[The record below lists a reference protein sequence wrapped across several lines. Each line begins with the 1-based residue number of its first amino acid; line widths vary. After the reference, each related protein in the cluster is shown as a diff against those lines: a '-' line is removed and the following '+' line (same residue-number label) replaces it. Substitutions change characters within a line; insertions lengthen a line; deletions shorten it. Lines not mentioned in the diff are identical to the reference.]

1 MRHMGRL
8 LPLFVLT
15 LLIPSYA
22 LVAVADSGR
31 AVNVDLDITDI
42 SITYPDNA
50 NRSLYQMFSSNYPIP
65 GFDKPEMLYVTDGV
79 VGVELNLNIVIENL
93 GTVQSGYVDLEIMVL
108 HNEYTRFELLN
119 TTRGMSPIS
128 GSSSSSIDVLW
139 TPYYSGN
146 HTLIIEV
153 SNALGDDNPSNN
165 QQSRHLTVAYY
176 YDNCV
181 DMTQWTSTGDW
192 NVNSDVSISQSSS
205 FHVGNGQFS
214 SYSSSTTSTLTSPV
228 FNVAD
233 DVSGHNSAIGYSFF
247 YTGGAGSGDAMKGY
261 VKDETGNWDETFTM
275 QNVIDNNF
283 QDGLSWNT
291 FTASYNGK
299 SSPLLPLTNSH
310 FHTTT
315 QLRFTFTSDAVDS
328 DIGYWIDEL
337 VIIYD
342 QAAKKKEFQIETT
355 GVSTLGGLPGDWS
368 TTRFEMTNTGNI
380 SARYTPSATG
390 IPANWTHYFA
400 YPTGASIGSTGVELL
415 PGESRE
421 FDLRVLIDENASQGN
436 IPVTVN
442 VTSNIYSDVEDGL
455 ESTIKILPDRL
466 PDVIRPDPTPRCA
479 PGSTCQFPVHI
490 ENIGEATDVF
500 TLEIENKN
508 VPTGWNIGLSTNQ
521 SSSVLVRV
529 DTPAQVW
536 LSATV
541 AADAEPDV
549 TAEVWLTATSTN
561 DTRRYDTE
569 TIEVAAAMTS
579 IAEISL
585 DGNMDSEIFID
596 PGSSHDVTFR
606 IWNNASRIDIFEVGV
621 LFTELTGWSVE
632 LLDSPELAIS
642 AGSSST
648 FSVRVTSPTNAQAND
663 LGPRLTPSAMSLRS
677 GDSIAGEDW
686 HGTRVNSVRD
696 VSLELLEYPNT
707 LTPGIPIHVSI
718 EVTNNG
724 NGPDTA
730 VIDLPWSPDTW
741 EWWALVEGMNV
752 TNGIDLSVSYDLDN
766 VKQVDVWILLPPLE
780 SPGEFHEITLKVTP
794 ENGIDVND
802 EDNSKMF
809 ESVTDTIRQ
818 PRLDGYAGE
827 NVIET
832 NSTFSFN
839 ATAWNIGNAA
849 DSTIRA
855 RLVLQTSQSSENV
868 IGFLSTGNGLSKSN
882 GEWIS
887 LNLGPTQSVELFA
900 DVVVSAD
907 CDLNTIISATIEL
920 EGGSDDLGR
929 PITKSITA
937 GLLVGER
944 RNVELQEVNPVEQK
958 IEPNSVHIIWV
969 NLTSTSTKSEIFD
982 ANANVPEGWGIICD
996 GNPIHTQNLRIELD
1010 AGHIIQQSYDMRCEV
1025 VRESGDYSGTYTIF
1039 VNGSD
1044 SRIDYKITD
1053 TLRWA
1058 EPTLDESNAS
1068 VVVASGIGIFVI
1080 TLIGIILFLRRE
1092 IDEEEIED
1100 TYEQAEIVPAQG
1112 PPSTAFGGPPATAEP
1127 VVDPMVEYQRQVE
1140 EYNRK
1145 MAEYNAWQQAQ
1156 GSHVTQESSNHE

>member
-1 MRHMGRL
+1 MNRL
-8 LPLFVLT
+8 VPLFVLT
-15 LLIPSYA
+15 LLLPSYS
-22 LVAVADSGR
+22 LVAVAESGR
-31 AVNVDLDITDI
+31 SVNVDLDITDI

-50 NRSLYQMFSSNYPIP
+50 NQSLYQMFSSNYPIA
-65 GFDKPEMLYVTDGV
+65 GFNKPEMLYVTDGV
-79 VGVELNLNIVIENL
+79 VGVESNINLVIENL
-93 GTVQSGYVDLEIMVL
+93 GTVQSGYVDVTIFVL
-108 HNEYTRFELLN
+108 HNEYSRFELLN
-119 TTRGMSPIS
+119 TTQGMSPIS
-128 GSSSSSIDVLW
+128 GSSSASLDILW

-153 SNALGDDNPSNN
+153 TNALGDDDTSNN
-165 QQSRHLTVAYY
+165 QQSRHFTVAYH

-181 DMTQWTSTGDW
+181 DMSQWTSTGDW
-192 NVNSDVSISQSSS
+192 KVNSDVSISQSSA

-214 SYSSSTTSTLTSPV
+214 SYSALTTSTLTSPV

-247 YTGGAGSGDAMKGY
+247 YTGGAGSGDEMKGY

-283 QDGLSWNT
+283 QDGLNWNT
-291 FTASYNGK
+291 FTTSYNGK
-299 SSPLLPLTNSH
+299 SSPLLPLANTH

-342 QAAKKKEFQIETT
+342 QAAKKKEFQVETN

-368 TTRFEMTNTGNI
+368 TTRFEMTNIGNI
-380 SARYTPSATG
+380 SARYTPTAAG
-390 IPANWTHYFA
+390 IPSNWTHYFA
-400 YPTGASIGSTGVELL
+400 YPTGASIGSSGVELL

-421 FDLRVLIDENASQGN
+421 FDLRVMIDENASQGN

-442 VTSNIYSDVEDGL
+442 VTSNTYPDVEDGL
-455 ESTIKILPDRL
+455 QSTIKILPDRL
-466 PDVIRPDPTPRCA
+466 PDVIIPDPTPRCA
-479 PGSTCQFPVHI
+479 PGTTCQFPVKI

-500 TLEIENKN
+500 TLAIQDKN
-508 VPTGWNIGLSTNQ
+508 VPSGWNIGLSTNQ
-521 SSSVLVRV
+521 SANVLVRV
-529 DTPAQVW
+529 DTPVHVW

-541 AADAEPDV
+541 PSDAEPDV
-549 TAEVWLTATSTN
+549 TAEIWLTATSTN

-569 TIEVAAAMTS
+569 AIEVAAAMAS

-585 DGNMDSEIFID
+585 DGQRESEIFIN
-596 PGSSHDVTFR
+596 PGTTQDVSFR
-606 IWNNASRIDIFEVGV
+606 IWNNATRIDIFEVDV
-621 LFTELTGWSVE
+621 LFTEMSGWSVE

-648 FSVRVTSPTNAQAND
+648 FSVRVTSPANAQAND
-663 LGPRLTPSAMSLRS
+663 LGPKLTPFAISSRS
-677 GDSIAGEDW
+677 GETITGEDW
-686 HGTRVNSVRD
+686 QGIRINTVHD
-696 VSLELLEYPNT
+696 VSLSLLEYPST
-707 LTPGIPIHVSI
+707 LTPGIPVHVSI

-741 EWWALVEGMNV
+741 VWWALFEGVNV
-752 TNGIDLSVSYDLDN
+752 TDGIDLSVSYDLDN

-780 SPGEFHEITLKVTP
+780 SPGEFHEITLKASPVS
-794 ENGIDVND
+794 GIDVNND
-802 EDNSKMF
+802 DNSQMF

-818 PRLDGYAGE
+818 PKLEGYAEE
-827 NVIET
+827 NVVET

-849 DSTIRA
+849 DSSIRA
-855 RLVLQTSQSSENV
+855 RLVLQTSQSSEDV
-868 IGFLSTGNGLSKSN
+868 IGFLSTSKGQSKSN

-900 DVVVSAD
+900 DVIISAD

-920 EGGSDDLGR
+920 EGGNDELGR
-929 PITKSITA
+929 PISKTITV
-937 GLLVGER
+937 GLLVAER
-944 RNVELQEVNPVEQK
+944 RSVELQEINVAGQDT
-958 IEPNSVHIIWV
+958 IPNSEHIVWV

-982 ANANVPEGWGIICD
+982 VNAKVPEGWGIICD
-996 GNPIHTQNLRIELD
+996 GNPIHTQDSRIELD

-1025 VRESGDYSGTYTIF
+1025 VRESGDYSGAYTIF

-1044 SRIDYKITD
+1044 SRIDYQISD

-1058 EPTLDESNAS
+1058 QPTSDESDTTII
-1068 VVVASGIGIFVI
+1068 VASGIGIFVI
-1080 TLIGIILFLRRE
+1080 TIIGILLFLRRE
-1092 IDEEEIED
+1092 IDDEDSEDKYEHTEILP
-1100 TYEQAEIVPAQG
+1100 TQG
-1112 PPSTAFGGPPATAEP
+1112 PPSTAFGGPPATAETT
-1127 VVDPMVEYQRQVE
+1127 VDPMVEYQRQVE

-1156 GSHVTQESSNHE
+1156 GSQVTQESSNHE

>member
-1 MRHMGRL
+1 MNRL
-8 LPLFVLT
+8 VPLFVLT
-15 LLIPSYA
+15 LLLPSYS
-22 LVAVADSGR
+22 LVAVAESGR
-31 AVNVDLDITDI
+31 SVNVDLDITDI

-50 NRSLYQMFSSNYPIP
+50 NQSLYQMFSSNYPIA
-65 GFDKPEMLYVTDGV
+65 GFNKPEMLYVTDGV
-79 VGVELNLNIVIENL
+79 VGVESNINLVIENL
-93 GTVQSGYVDLEIMVL
+93 GTVQSGYVDVTIFVL
-108 HNEYTRFELLN
+108 HNEYSRFELLN
-119 TTRGMSPIS
+119 TTQGMSPIS
-128 GSSSSSIDVLW
+128 GSSSASLDILW

-153 SNALGDDNPSNN
+153 TNALGDDDTSNN
-165 QQSRHLTVAYY
+165 QQSRHFTVAYH

-181 DMTQWTSTGDW
+181 DMSQWTSTGDW
-192 NVNSDVSISQSSS
+192 KVNSDVSISQSSA

-214 SYSSSTTSTLTSPV
+214 SYSALTTSTLTSPV

-247 YTGGAGSGDAMKGY
+247 YTGGAGSGDEMKGY

-283 QDGLSWNT
+283 QDGLNWNT
-291 FTASYNGK
+291 FTTSYNGK
-299 SSPLLPLTNSH
+299 SSPLLPLANTH

-342 QAAKKKEFQIETT
+342 QAAKKKEFQVETN

-368 TTRFEMTNTGNI
+368 TTRFEMTNVGNI
-380 SARYTPSATG
+380 SARYTPTAAG
-390 IPANWTHYFA
+390 IPSNWTHYFA
-400 YPTGASIGSTGVELL
+400 YPTGASIGSSGVELL

-421 FDLRVLIDENASQGN
+421 FDLRVMIDENASQGN

-442 VTSNIYSDVEDGL
+442 VTSNTYPDVEDGL
-455 ESTIKILPDRL
+455 QSTIKILPDRL
-466 PDVIRPDPTPRCA
+466 PDVILPDPTPRCA
-479 PGSTCQFPVHI
+479 PGTTCQFPVKI

-500 TLEIENKN
+500 TLAIQDKN
-508 VPTGWNIGLSTNQ
+508 VPSGWNIGLSTNQ
-521 SSSVLVRV
+521 SANVLVRV
-529 DTPAQVW
+529 DTPVHVW

-541 AADAEPDV
+541 PSDAEPDV
-549 TAEVWLTATSTN
+549 TAEIWLTATSTN

-569 TIEVAAAMTS
+569 AIEVAAAMAS

-585 DGNMDSEIFID
+585 DGQRESEIFIN
-596 PGSSHDVTFR
+596 PGTTQDVSFR
-606 IWNNASRIDIFEVGV
+606 IWNNATRIDIFEVDV
-621 LFTELTGWSVE
+621 LFTEMSGWSVE

-648 FSVRVTSPTNAQAND
+648 FSVRVTSPANAQAND
-663 LGPRLTPSAMSLRS
+663 LGPKLTPFAISSRS
-677 GDSIAGEDW
+677 GETITGEDW
-686 HGTRVNSVRD
+686 QGIRINTVHD
-696 VSLELLEYPNT
+696 VSLSLLEYPST
-707 LTPGIPIHVSI
+707 LTPGIPVHVSI

-741 EWWALVEGMNV
+741 VWWALFEGVNV
-752 TNGIDLSVSYDLDN
+752 TDGIDLSVSYDLDN

-780 SPGEFHEITLKVTP
+780 SPGEFHEITLKASPVS
-794 ENGIDVND
+794 GIDVNND
-802 EDNSKMF
+802 DNSQMF

-818 PRLDGYAGE
+818 PKLEGYAEE
-827 NVIET
+827 NVVET

-849 DSTIRA
+849 DSSIRA
-855 RLVLQTSQSSENV
+855 RLVLQTSQSSEDV
-868 IGFLSTGNGLSKSN
+868 IGFLSTSKGQSKSN

-900 DVVVSAD
+900 DVIISAD

-920 EGGSDDLGR
+920 EGGNDELGR
-929 PITKSITA
+929 PISKTITV
-937 GLLVGER
+937 GLLVAER
-944 RNVELQEVNPVEQK
+944 RSVELQEINVAGQDT
-958 IEPNSVHIIWV
+958 IPNSEHIVWV

-982 ANANVPEGWGIICD
+982 VNAKVPEGWGIICD
-996 GNPIHTQNLRIELD
+996 GNPIHTQDSRIELD

-1025 VRESGDYSGTYTIF
+1025 VRESGDYSGAYTIF

-1044 SRIDYKITD
+1044 SRIDYQISD

-1058 EPTLDESNAS
+1058 QPTSDESDTTII
-1068 VVVASGIGIFVI
+1068 VASGIGIFVI
-1080 TLIGIILFLRRE
+1080 TIIGILLFLRRE
-1092 IDEEEIED
+1092 IDDEDSEDKYEHTEILP
-1100 TYEQAEIVPAQG
+1100 TQG
-1112 PPSTAFGGPPATAEP
+1112 PPSTAFGGPPATAETT
-1127 VVDPMVEYQRQVE
+1127 VDPMVEYQRQVE

-1156 GSHVTQESSNHE
+1156 GSQVTQESSNHE

>member
-1 MRHMGRL
+1 MGRL
-8 LPLFVLT
+8 LPMFVLT

-31 AVNVDLDITDI
+31 SVNVDLDVTGI

-50 NRSLYQMFSSNYPIP
+50 NQSLYQMFSSNYPIA
-65 GFDKPEMLYVTDGV
+65 GFNKPEMLYVTDGV
-79 VGVELNLNIVIENL
+79 VGVELNLNVVIENL
-93 GTVQSGYVDLEIMVL
+93 GTVQSGYVDVEVMVL

-128 GSSSSSIDVLW
+128 GSSSGSLDILW

-146 HTLIIEV
+146 HTLIIQV
-153 SNALGDDNPSNN
+153 TNALGDDNPSNN
-165 QQSRHLTVAYY
+165 QQTRHLTIAYH
-176 YDNCV
+176 YDNCL
-181 DMTQWTSTGDW
+181 DMSQWTSTGDW
-192 NVNSDVSISQSSS
+192 NVNSDVYISQSSA

-214 SYSSSTTSTLTSPV
+214 SYSALTTSTLTSPT

-247 YTGGAGSGDAMKGY
+247 YTGGAGSGDEMKGY

-283 QDGLSWNT
+283 QDGLDWNT

-315 QLRFTFTSDAVDS
+315 QLRFTFTTDAVDS

-342 QAAKKKEFQIETT
+342 QAAKKKEFQIETS

-380 SARYTPSATG
+380 SARYIPSATG
-390 IPANWTHYFA
+390 IPSNWTHYFA

-421 FDLRVLIDENASQGN
+421 FDLKVLIDENASQGN

-442 VTSNIYSDVEDGL
+442 VTSNIYADIEDGVD
-455 ESTIKILPDRL
+455 SIIKILPDRL
-466 PDVIRPDPTPRCA
+466 PDIIRPDPKPRCA
-479 PGSTCQFPVHI
+479 PGTTCQFPVII

-500 TLEIENKN
+500 ALAIEDKN
-508 VPTGWNIGLSTNQ
+508 VPAGWNIALSTNQ
-521 SSSVLVRV
+521 SSNVLVRV
-529 DTPAQVW
+529 STPAQVW

-541 AADAEPDV
+541 PSSAEPDV
-549 TAEVWLTATSTN
+549 TAEVWLTAASTN

-579 IAEISL
+579 VAEISI
-585 DGNMDSEIFID
+585 DTGTDSEIFID
-596 PGSSHDVTFR
+596 PGGSHDVTFR
-606 IWNNASRIDIFEVGV
+606 IWNNATRIDIFDVGV
-621 LFTELTGWSVE
+621 IFTELSGWSVE
-632 LLDSPELAIS
+632 LLDSPELAIA

-648 FSVRVTSPTNAQAND
+648 FSVQITSPDNAQAND
-663 LGPRLTPSAMSLRS
+663 LGPRLTPSAISSRS
-677 GDSIAGEDW
+677 GEFISGEDW
-686 HGTRVNSVRD
+686 QGSRINAVRD

-707 LTPGIPIHVSI
+707 LTPGIPIQVSV

-724 NGPDTA
+724 NGQDTA
-730 VIDLPWSPDTW
+730 VIDLPWSPNTW
-741 EWWALVEGMNV
+741 KWWAMADGVNV
-752 TNGIDLSVSYDLDN
+752 SDGIDLSVSYDLDN

-780 SPGEFHEITLKVTP
+780 SPGELHEITLRVSP
-794 ENGIDVND
+794 ENGIDVNS
-802 EDNSKMF
+802 EDNSQMF
-809 ESVTDTIRQ
+809 ESVTATIRQ
-818 PRLDGYAGE
+818 PKLEGSSGE
-827 NVIET
+827 YVVET

-855 RLVLQTSQSSENV
+855 RLVLQTSQSSEEI
-868 IGFLSTGNGLSKSN
+868 IGFLTTSNGLSKSN

-887 LNLGPTQSVELFA
+887 LNLGPTQFVNLFA
-900 DVVVSAD
+900 DVVISPN

-920 EGGSDDLGR
+920 EGGNDELGR
-929 PITKSITA
+929 PVTKSITV

-944 RNVELQEVNPVEQK
+944 RNVELENVIPSEK
-958 IEPNSVHIIWV
+958 EIEPNSPYIIWV

-982 ANANVPEGWGIICD
+982 VYAIAPEGWGIICD
-996 GNPIHTQNLRIELD
+996 GNPTHIQTSKIELD
-1010 AGHIIQQSYDMRCEV
+1010 SGHIIQQSYDMRCEV
-1025 VRESGDYSGTYTIF
+1025 LRESGDYFGTYTIF

-1044 SRIDYKITD
+1044 SRIEYKISD
-1053 TLRWA
+1053 TIRWSK
-1058 EPTLDESNAS
+1058 PTSDESNAT
-1068 VVVASGIGIFVI
+1068 VIVASGVGIFVI
-1080 TLIGIILFLRRE
+1080 TFIVIILFLRRE
-1092 IDEEEIED
+1092 ANDEEVEEIYDE
-1100 TYEQAEIVPAQG
+1100 AELLPTQG
-1112 PPSTAFGGPPATAEP
+1112 PPSTAFIGPPATRELE
-1127 VVDPMVEYQRQVE
+1127 VDPMVEYQRQVE

-1145 MAEYNAWQQAQ
+1145 MAEYNAWQHAQ
-1156 GSHVTQESSNHE
+1156 GSHVTVESSKHE